1 MNTPPRRFVFRPRT
15 LDFFSTAHRPVF
27 RPANDILAGVSVA
40 LIALPLALAL
50 GVASIPVGT
59 ETPFAA
65 PALGVFTAI
74 LGGFLVSLLG
84 GSRVQIG
91 GPTAAFIPIVILIVS
106 EHGYGGL
113 LVATMMAGV
122 ILVLMGVARMGI
134 LIKYIPWPVTSG
146 FTTGIAIAII
156 IGQLPDAL
164 GIRAETA
171 APREFGERMHWLFE
185 HLPAIGWPSLI
196 VAVVGLAV
204 ILLWSRFNRGWL
216 RYLPGSMVVLVVA
229 TALTQLAGLGAGGG
243 ITTLA
248 SRFGE
253 GALQLGLPAMVMPD
267 LSWELVRNL
276 IGPATAIALLGAIES
291 LLSAVV
297 ADGLSG
303 DRHRSNTELIAQGIT
318 NIVCP
323 FFGGLP
329 VTGAIARTSANVA
342 SGANTPIAGMTA
354 AIAILLLVLLAA
366 PMAAQVPI
374 AAIAAVLI
382 GVALRMGDWHEVGRL
397 RKMPISDAMVFIT
410 TCSLTV
416 VFDLV
421 IAVEVGMVLSAVLF
435 IKRVSETTEV
445 ARVGNQDMLIRP
457 ENVLLD
463 RQIPDHTTIYR
474 IFGPFLFG
482 AAEKMEDALSRI
494 DALPQV
500 LILDLHLVTA
510 MDLTGLN
517 ALESIVERMHRSH
530 KHVIVSGI
538 HHQPLQMLMKAD
550 FVSILGR
557 ENFTATLEDALKLAE
572 SRK

>member
-1 MNTPPRRFVFRPRT
+1 MQFRPT
-15 LDFFSTAHRPVF
+15 D
-27 RPANDILAGVSVA
+27 DILAGISVA
-40 LIALPLALAL
+40 LIALPLSLAL
-50 GVASIPVGT
+50 GVASIPIGT
-59 ETPFAA
+59 ETPFPA

-91 GPTAAFIPIVILIVS
+91 GPTAAFIPIVILIIS

-113 LVATMMAGV
+113 LLATMMAGV
-122 ILVLMGVARMGI
+122 ILVLMGIARMGI

-164 GIRAETA
+164 GIAAESPP
-171 APREFGERMHWLFE
+171 PREFAERLHWLWQNLNGIN
-185 HLPAIGWPSLI
+185 HPSLVI
-196 VAVVGLAV
+196 AVVGLGV

-216 RYLPGSMVVLVVA
+216 HYLPGSMVVLMIA
-229 TALTQLAGLGAGGG
+229 TALVQLAGIGGADGVN
-243 ITTLA
+243 TLD

-253 GALQLGLPAMVMPD
+253 GALQLGMPALVIPE
-267 LSWELVRNL
+267 LSWHLIREL

-303 DRHRSNTELIAQGIT
+303 DRHRSNTELIAQGIS
-318 NIVCP
+318 NLICP
-323 FFGGLP
+323 FLGGLP
-329 VTGAIARTSANVA
+329 VTGAIARTSANIS
-342 SGANTPIAGMTA
+342 SGASSPIAGMTA
-354 AIAILLLVLLAA
+354 AVVILLLVLLAA
-366 PMAAQVPI
+366 PLASQVPI

-382 GVALRMGDWHEVGRL
+382 GVALRMGDWHEVSRL
-397 RKMPISDAMVFIT
+397 RKMPISDALVFVT

-445 ARVGNQDMLIRP
+445 AKIGNQDMLIRP

-463 RQIPDHTTIYR
+463 RQIPDDVTIYR

-494 DALPQV
+494 DALPRV

-517 ALESIVERMHRSH
+517 ALESIVERMHRAQ
-530 KHVIVSGI
+530 KRVIVSGI
-538 HHQPLQMLMKAD
+538 HRQPLQMLMKAD
-550 FVSILGR
+550 FVAILGR
-557 ENFTATLEDALKLAE
+557 ENLTATLEDALQSCGE
-572 SRK
+572 TTPS